1 MSADKFS
8 QSVGFVVRPP
18 PNHWPA
24 DPARDGQHT
33 VGQQTANHVLHL
45 TKWQHMF
52 LCKSANQWP
61 LWMCADFGPKWQGSV
76 SWKCHFR
83 RDLHQA
89 SSRVTMST
97 AWLTDVRRRKC
108 VAISCFALQWGS
120 SLFVQTSTLFMPW
133 SWQQWWWNLD
143 LAGVIGFYRLVANL
157 KRPRSLRKYL
167 LFFFQVSLLCKVFQN
182 VIDSTV
188 LFVELC
194 KRN

>member
-1 MSADKFS
+1 MSADKFC

-24 DPARDGQHT
+24 DPARDSQHT
-33 VGQQTANHVLHL
+33 VGQQFANHVLDL
-45 TKWQHMF
+45 TKWQHTF

-108 VAISCFALQWGS
+108 VAISCFALQRGS
-120 SLFVQTSTLFMPW
+120 SLLSRHQPCSCLDPGNNDDEISTLLGSLGFID
-133 SWQQWWWNLD
+133 SWQTWKGH
-143 LAGVIGFYRLVANL
+143 GV
-157 KRPRSLRKYL
+157 
-167 LFFFQVSLLCKVFQN
+167 
-182 VIDSTV
+182 
-188 LFVELC
+188 
-194 KRN
+194 